1 MTRRSD
7 DATFRAGL
15 SLLGAV
21 LLASGA
27 LAFDLA
33 RGHIAELASLC
44 GGADQPHCA
53 WCYAA
58 AAFAAAG
65 VSALIAA
72 ARPARAAAC
81 AGSKSSFA
89 KPAS

>member
-1 MTRRSD
+1 MTRRPD

-21 LLASGA
+21 LLTSAA

-33 RGHIAELASLC
+33 RGHMAELASLC
-44 GGADQPHCA
+44 GGQDHPHCA

-65 VSALIAA
+65 LSALIAA
-72 ARPARAAAC
+72 VRPVRAAARAAP
-81 AGSKSSFA
+81 K
-89 KPAS
+89 